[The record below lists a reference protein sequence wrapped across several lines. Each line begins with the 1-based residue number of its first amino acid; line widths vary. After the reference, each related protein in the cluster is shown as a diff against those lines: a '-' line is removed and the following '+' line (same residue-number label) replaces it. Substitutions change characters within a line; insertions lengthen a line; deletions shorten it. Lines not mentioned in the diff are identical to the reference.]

1 MGEDRRLLSNW
12 RVLRFV
18 MGYWT
23 RAPIRLAA
31 ALTLTLIAVVCELVL
46 PSCAAKLVDVI
57 AVGADKAEAWRAW
70 GLFAGLM
77 VALAMAFNLALRIW
91 QPLSAARM
99 SDLAV
104 ETFARVQAR
113 GLDWHAGQPAGAT
126 TREITRAAAAYD
138 GVTQGV
144 MVFVGPSII
153 VLVGMAILATGRNLA
168 AGLTA
173 FVVIA
178 AYLTSAFVVIAAYV
192 RPAQDRS
199 NRLDAELNGA
209 MADTLGANALVKTF
223 GAEAREVARARDVV
237 ESWRAALL
245 RTWTRFSEVWFGQN
259 LALVFL
265 QTGLTGAMV
274 WNWSLGRGS
283 AGDVAFAVT
292 AATVMS
298 SYLKNLG
305 AHVRNLQRALDEVAP
320 AATFAQ
326 GGERAAG
333 PWDDWRPGS
342 GRVAFDNVEF
352 AYPGQPALYSN
363 LSLRIEAGET
373 VAIVGATGAGKTTL
387 IKLLLRLY
395 EVRGGVITIDGQ
407 DISTIRPDHLR
418 AAIALAPQEPVLLH
432 RSIRE
437 NIAYGRPD
445 AADEAI
451 VAAAVAAHA
460 HAFIARLPSGYDTIA
475 GDRGARL
482 SGGERQRIALARALL
497 MQAPILVLD
506 EATAAL
512 DTATEAAVTATL
524 VARAR
529 RRTTII
535 IAHRLSSVRHADRIV
550 VMSEGAVTET
560 GSHQELL
567 ARGGAYAR
575 LHHAAHHTVSPEEG
589 VAARTMHS
597 GKEA

>member
-1 MGEDRRLLSNW
+1 MSEDPRLLSNW

-23 RAPIRLAA
+23 RAPFRLALA
-31 ALTLTLIAVVCELVL
+31 LALTLMAVACELVL
-46 PSCAAKLVDVI
+46 PSCAARLVDLI
-57 AVGADKAEAWRAW
+57 ADGADKAAAWRAW

-77 VALAMAFNLALRIW
+77 VALALAFNLALRIW

-104 ETFARVQAR
+104 ETFARVQAL
-113 GLDWHAGQPAGAT
+113 GLDWHAGRPAGAT

-153 VLVGMAILATGRNLA
+153 VLVGMAMLA
-168 AGLTA
+168 AGRNPIAGLAA

-199 NRLDAELNGA
+199 NRLDADLNGA
-209 MADTLGANALVKTF
+209 LADTLGANALVKSF
-223 GAEAREVARARDVV
+223 GAEAREVARAREAV
-237 ESWRAALL
+237 ENWRSALL
-245 RTWTRFSEVWFGQN
+245 RTWTRFADVWFGQN

-265 QTGLTGAMV
+265 QTGLTGTMV
-274 WNWSLGRGS
+274 WNWSHGRGS

-320 AATFAQ
+320 AAAFAKMT
-326 GGERAAG
+326 ERPPPPQA
-333 PWDDWRPGS
+333 DWRPVA
-342 GRVAFDNVEF
+342 GRIAFENVDF
-352 AYPGQPALYSN
+352 GYPGQPALYRN
-363 LSLRIEAGET
+363 LTLRIGAGET
-373 VAIVGATGAGKTTL
+373 VAIVGTTGAGKTTL
-387 IKLLLRLY
+387 VKLLLRLH
-395 EVRGGVITIDGQ
+395 EIQSGTISIDGQ
-407 DISTIRPDHLR
+407 DISHIKLDDLR
-418 AAIALAPQEPVLLH
+418 AAVALAPQEPVLLH

-445 AADEAI
+445 ADDGAI
-451 VAAAVAAHA
+451 VAAAVSAHA
-460 HAFIARLPSGYDTIA
+460 HDFIARLRSGYDTIA

-482 SGGERQRIALARALL
+482 SGGERQRIAIARALL

-512 DTATEAAVTATL
+512 DTSTEAAVTAAL
-524 VARAR
+524 AARAH

-535 IAHRLSSVRHADRIV
+535 IAHRLSTVRHADRIV
-550 VMSEGAVTET
+550 VLSEGSVAET

-575 LHHAAHHTVSPEEG
+575 LHHTAHRTVGPDG
-589 VAARTMHS
+589 DVAATTIHS
-597 GKEA
+597 GEEA